1 MLNTNMKIYEILE
14 SVGELKGKRIDS
26 MKMQDMMQ
34 TKDSETKSPMVPAEW
49 DKLDDELINDENGF
63 VRPHCDKKN
72 KNPSKS
78 DN

>member
-1 MLNTNMKIYEILE
+1 
-14 SVGELKGKRIDS
+14 
-26 MKMQDMMQ
+26 MKMKEMMQ